1 MIEFKTTWEHSCH
14 NEWIQ
19 QGNYFEFF
27 LKKGTPGKCIGDADS
42 TRYYKFKERSEVRST
57 ELDQGVYE
65 WSANLEIISDKL
77 FHAKYFSLFQVHGFV
92 NSDAPH
98 YQTINFGK
106 PYSSLGVKHSGFN
119 LSSPNSSKDV
129 PCDLLKYNR
138 KHSINVRVVIGKKK
152 VIVRYK
158 IDDKH
163 VGTTS
168 ADKLQSDVKPF
179 LKFGVYRWEA
189 NCDVTQIYKDV
200 TLAIFK

>member
-1 MIEFKTTWEHSCH
+1 MIKFETIWRHSCH

-19 QGNYFEFF
+19 RGNYFEFF

-65 WSANLEIISDKL
+65 WSANLEIISDTL
-77 FHAKYFSLFQVHGFV
+77 FHAKYFSLFQVHGV
-92 NSDAPH
+92 IL
-98 YQTINFGK
+98 TTK
-106 PYSSLGVKHSGFN
+106 PYSSLSVKHSGFN

-129 PCDLLKYNR
+129 PSDLLKYNG
-138 KHSINVRVVIGKKK
+138 KHHINVRVVIGKKK

-163 VGTTS
+163 IGTTS
-168 ADKLQSDVKPF
+168 ADKLQSDTLDKNFHHASVKPF
-179 LKFGVYRWEA
+179 LKFGAYRWEA

-200 TLAIFK
+200 TLIKKQ